1 MTDKDLRTLLEGLR
15 DELQHIE
22 SMDEKGRDLLRDLDS
37 DIHELLQRSGD
48 SGAQADETVLQ
59 RFQSAMDHFEITH
72 PNLTRALSE
81 MMTALSN
88 AGI

>member
-1 MTDKDLRTLLEGLR
+1 MTDKNLRTLLEGLR
-15 DELQHIE
+15 DELQRIE
-22 SMDEKGRDLLRDLDS
+22 SVDEKGRDLLRGLDA
-37 DIHELLQRSGD
+37 DIHDLLERSGEADTDD
-48 SGAQADETVLQ
+48 SMLE

-72 PNLTRALSE
+72 PKLTIALSE